1 MIELHFELLSIYS
14 TRVLEY
20 VAFTNFAV
28 YESLTWTD
36 TDLMK
41 YVHDN
46 LIENNYYDFL
56 DKITDIVYLY

>member
-1 MIELHFELLSIYS
+1 MQFELLSKFS

-36 TDLMK
+36 TELMQ
-41 YVHDN
+41 YVYDN
-46 LIENNYYDFL
+46 LKENNYYDFL
-56 DKITDIVYLY
+56 DKMTDIVYFY